1 MAAVVAAL
9 ALWRVDQPQR
19 RLTAHF
25 TEAVGV
31 FVGSDVRIL
40 GVRIGEVTAVVPEGR
55 SVRVDLSYDAGQDIP
70 ADARAIIVPPS
81 VVSDRYVQLT
91 PAYTGGPVLADGADL
106 STDRT
111 SVPLEIDDVYRSL
124 DELNRALGPSGANAN
139 GALADLVATARANL
153 EGNGDQ
159 LHQTLGGLSQA
170 LSTLADSRQDLFGT
184 LSNLADLTGALARSD
199 QQVREFNLSLA
210 DVGQQ
215 LAAERDDLAAAVRTL
230 ATALGDI
237 RTFLHD
243 NRDALV
249 SNVAALADV
258 TGVLVRQQR
267 ALMEVLDVAPLAL
280 SNLSLAY
287 NPGSGTLD
295 TRDNAMGPYDPA
307 AYACSLM
314 VNVVPVQQIPQTCF
328 DLARLLAARGLP
340 LTDQLRQ
347 LLGLPAGTTPA
358 PTAGAGSGGGG
369 PIGGITDTI
378 DSTLGG
384 ILKGGPR

>member
-1 MAAVVAAL
+1 
-9 ALWRVDQPQR
+9 
-19 RLTAHF
+19 
-25 TEAVGV
+25 
-31 FVGSDVRIL
+31 
-40 GVRIGEVTAVVPEGR
+40 
-55 SVRVDLSYDAGQDIP
+55 
-70 ADARAIIVPPS
+70 
-81 VVSDRYVQLT
+81 
-91 PAYTGGPVLADGADL
+91 
-106 STDRT
+106 
-111 SVPLEIDDVYRSL
+111 
-124 DELNRALGPSGANAN
+124 
-139 GALADLVATARANL
+139 
-153 EGNGDQ
+153 
-159 LHQTLGGLSQA
+159 
-170 LSTLADSRQDLFGT
+170 
-184 LSNLADLTGALARSD
+184 
-199 QQVREFNLSLA
+199 VREFNLSLA

-215 LAAERDDLAAAVRTL
+215 LAAERDDLAGRVRTL

-280 SNLSLAY
+280 SNLGLAY

-347 LLGLPAGTTPA
+347 LLGLPAGTTPV